1 MKIALLSSLVASWV
15 SSPVAS
21 LEITL
26 INAFS
31 NEVSVAGN
39 VNSSDFSLLSQAL
52 AIAELDDVL
61 DGEGPFTLFAPP
73 DEAIFAFAAYS
84 PGTIN
89 RWLAESPPT
98 TLTEVLLYHV
108 FAGEVLEVK
117 GKEVGDDLVLEMANS
132 ETTTLSAN
140 QLMIEDANIIM
151 ADIEASNGKIEI
163 IDSLLI
169 PPNVTVLPG
178 LLFVANATGEFGN
191 FLGLVESLNL
201 TVEFFH
207 PEPHTLIAPTDDA
220 FAKLGSITD
229 DVETL
234 LYVIDSH
241 IVPGTFDAAS
251 LFDGQVLRTLSGVNL
266 TVSVNNET
274 GISIAGSTVV
284 SPDLFAS
291 NGVIHGID
299 TIILPVSSDPPT
311 PSPHV
316 STDPVA
322 SASSVS
328 FCAAIVLGL
337 FAMMV

>member
-1 MKIALLSSLVASWV
+1 MIPMKIALLSSLVASWV

-21 LEITL
+21 LEISL

-39 VNSSDFSLLSQAL
+39 VNNSDFSLLSQAL

-117 GKEVGDDLVLEMANS
+117 GKEVEDDLVLEMANS

-151 ADIEASNGKIEI
+151 ADIEASNGVC
-163 IDSLLI
+163 
-169 PPNVTVLPG
+169 VTSDTCLSCQM
-178 LLFVANATGEFGN
+178 F
-191 FLGLVESLNL
+191 
-201 TVEFFH
+201 
-207 PEPHTLIAPTDDA
+207 
-220 FAKLGSITD
+220 
-229 DVETL
+229 
-234 LYVIDSH
+234 
-241 IVPGTFDAAS
+241 
-251 LFDGQVLRTLSGVNL
+251 RT
-266 TVSVNNET
+266 
-274 GISIAGSTVV
+274 
-284 SPDLFAS
+284 P
-291 NGVIHGID
+291 
-299 TIILPVSSDPPT
+299 
-311 PSPHV
+311 
-316 STDPVA
+316 
-322 SASSVS
+322 
-328 FCAAIVLGL
+328 
-337 FAMMV
+337 